1 MNSRKTAIFRLDLTA
16 QATLYFSMK
25 SFSPAFLVCLLFSTI
40 VIAQPDGIKGKI
52 ISNYGETLKVSD
64 IDIETDVSAEFKVI
78 FDVAKSSDDK
88 SIINKYIIT
97 AARFLNMH
105 ADAGMDTNQLKVA
118 ITIHGGAWQDVLS
131 NEAYREKFGVDNPNV
146 ELINQLTEA
155 GADIIICGQTAEFHG
170 ITKQNANPNVKFALS
185 AMTALLQYQQNGY
198 TFIKF

>member
-1 MNSRKTAIFRLDLTA
+1 MTPLLP
-16 QATLYFSMK
+16 TL
-25 SFSPAFLVCLLFSTI
+25 LICLLFSSL
-40 VIAQPDGIKGKI
+40 VFAQTDRIEGKI
-52 ISNYGETLKVSD
+52 IPDYGETLKVAD
-64 IDIETDVSAEFKVI
+64 IDIKTDVSAEFKVI
-78 FDVAKSSDDK
+78 FDVSQSSDDK
-88 SIINKYIIT
+88 SIINKYIVT

-105 ADAGMDTNQLKVA
+105 ADAGMNKSQLKAA

-155 GADIIICGQTAEFHG
+155 GADIIICGQTAGFRG

-185 AMTALLQYQQNGY
+185 AMTALLQYQNNGY

>member
-1 MNSRKTAIFRLDLTA
+1 
-16 QATLYFSMK
+16 MK
-25 SFSPAFLVCLLFSTI
+25 SFLPTLFICLLFSSIIFSQT
-40 VIAQPDGIKGKI
+40 DRIKGKI
-52 ISNYGETLKVSD
+52 ISDYGETLKVPE
-64 IDIETDVSAEFKVI
+64 IDIETDVSVDFKVI

-88 SIINKYIIT
+88 SVINKYIVT

-105 ADAGMDTNQLKVA
+105 ADAGMDKSQLKVA
-118 ITIHGGAWQDVLS
+118 MTIHGGAWQDVLN
-131 NEAYREKFGVDNPNV
+131 NEAYREKFGVDNPNI

-155 GADIIICGQTAEFHG
+155 GADIIICGQTAGFRG